1 MKASIAVRLGLAVA
15 GVLLA
20 GAAWAQGPES
30 RPGAGPGFGEHRP
43 PIERAFGGEGTHGR
57 WWNNPKTVE
66 HLKLTDDQRKAFDGI
81 LLQHRETLID
91 LRANVEKA
99 ELAMEPLMRDD
110 PPNEAKILSQIDK
123 VAQARAELE
132 KANARYLLAI
142 RSKLTPE
149 QWKLVETFRADRERG
164 MQERGPE
171 RQGGPARWG
180 QGKSQGQGGQP
191 RRQTPPPQPGA
202 GTQSAPPPQDP
213 GPQGRLEDEPQPDGP
228 DSPGGPGPEPGI

>member
-1 MKASIAVRLGLAVA
+1 MRASIAVRLGLAVA
-15 GVLLA
+15 GVLMA
-20 GAAWAQGPES
+20 GATWAQGPGG
-30 RPGAGPGFGEHRP
+30 RPGPGMGPGFGEHRP

-57 WWNNPKTVE
+57 WWNNPKIVE
-66 HLKLTDDQRKAFDGI
+66 KLKLTDDQRKAFDAI

-91 LRANVEKA
+91 MRANVEKA

-110 PPNEAKILSQIDK
+110 QPNEAKILSQIDK

-149 QWKLVETFRADRERG
+149 QWKLVQAFRADRERG

-171 RQGGPARWG
+171 RPGGPAQWG
-180 QGKSQGQGGQP
+180 QRKGQP
-191 RRQTPPPQPGA
+191 HRQGPPPQPGA
-202 GTQSAPPPQDP
+202 GTQSTPPQDP
-213 GPQGRLEDEPQPDGP
+213 GPQGRLEDEPLDGP
-228 DSPGGPGPEPGI
+228 EGPGPEPGV